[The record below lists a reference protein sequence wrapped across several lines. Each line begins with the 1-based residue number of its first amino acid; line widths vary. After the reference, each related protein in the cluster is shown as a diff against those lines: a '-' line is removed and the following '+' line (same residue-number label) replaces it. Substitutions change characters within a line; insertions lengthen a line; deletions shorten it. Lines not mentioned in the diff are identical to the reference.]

1 MCNEGYSPLRFNV
14 TSLVL
19 TGIGDNPCSPAFSR
33 PVPPE
38 MTSAV
43 LGLIVS
49 MVNDG
54 PQQDTNNVNDD
65 GRLLLNVEFVEKVGE
80 ECRDEDVTPPVAVF
94 VPILLLVAFSHLVI
108 VVVSVVMVVSVVSQL
123 VFMVTDCI
131 TVVMGKGGLVVNGLE
146 VFDPLDGVW

>member
-1 MCNEGYSPLRFNV
+1 MCKEGYSPLRFNV

-19 TGIGDNPCSPAFSR
+19 TDIWDNPCSPAFSLL
-33 PVPPE
+33 VPPE

-54 PQQDTNNVNDD
+54 PQQDTDNVNDD

-80 ECRDEDVTPPVAVF
+80 ECRDEDVPLPVAVF
-94 VPILLLVAFSHLVI
+94 VFLLLLVPFSHLVI
-108 VVVSVVMVVSVVSQL
+108 IVVSVVMAVSVVSQL
-123 VFMVTDCI
+123 VFTVTDSI
-131 TVVMGKGGLVVNGLE
+131 TVEMGRGGLVVIGLE
-146 VFDPLDGVW
+146 VFDPLDGV